1 MATDPKLISSLLD
14 LSRNVDKLSGDIKK
28 NTETTSDLVEV
39 QEKSSEGAKDLGK
52 VADSIKGLDL
62 NGLKGEFSQ
71 LTKGI
76 SGLDFKS
83 LSTDLKSLDFK
94 SLTKDLKSL
103 DFKGLT
109 QGLKGLDFKGIA
121 NVTKGLDIGS
131 LAGSLKGGSGGIKDV
146 VSGSLGGLSKG
157 KGKGILGAFE
167 KGGEVKKTG
176 SYIVGEKGPE
186 IVNLNKGSLVIP
198 NSILRERESLL
209 DKLGKNA
216 PTEADIDKKR
226 NELLAGEPDFY
237 KDSPELLEESI
248 NYYLSNLDGSTF
260 FNPDDLKKLS
270 KPVANKAENTINPPA
285 PTNKKEIKSEQK
297 EGKLKEKKDGLF
309 SRIFGKNKEKLGEP
323 KEGEVE
329 NKTKIGSEIF
339 SKSKDLLKGVDK
351 TKMLSQGAGLVG
363 GVGGVFGDKSS
374 GNLNT
379 ASGLLGK
386 NQDLSKKTKLPTLS
400 TKSPEL
406 KTPDLKM
413 PVVKPAELKTSIK
426 KLSPVPTPKASVKPQ
441 ENKDE
446 TTLTQNIKN
455 DGTNEITTKQENK
468 STETVKQSQNNSDSQ
483 MTSKDIE
490 EMKAALVRI
499 ASLLEGPLN
508 VSPIGSPFRP
518 DSRRI

>member
-121 NVTKGLDIGS
+121 DVTKGLDIGS

-146 VSGSLGGLSKG
+146 VSGSLGGLLKG

-167 KGGEVKKTG
+167 KGGEVKKNG

-216 PTEADIDKKR
+216 PSEADIDKKR
-226 NELLAGEPDFY
+226 NELLAEEPDFY

-248 NYYLSNLDGSTF
+248 NYYLSNLDESTF
-260 FNPDDLKKLS
+260 FNPDDLKKLA
-270 KPVANKAENTINPPA
+270 KPVANKAENNINPPA
-285 PTNKKEIKSEQK
+285 PTNKKEVKSEQK

-323 KEGEVE
+323 KEGEAD
-329 NKTKIGSEIF
+329 NKSKIGPEIF
-339 SKSKDLLKGVDK
+339 SKGKDLLKGVFAIRRC
-351 TKMLSQGAGLVG
+351 TH
-363 GVGGVFGDKSS
+363 
-374 GNLNT
+374 
-379 ASGLLGK
+379 
-386 NQDLSKKTKLPTLS
+386 PC
-400 TKSPEL
+400 
-406 KTPDLKM
+406 
-413 PVVKPAELKTSIK
+413 
-426 KLSPVPTPKASVKPQ
+426 
-441 ENKDE
+441 
-446 TTLTQNIKN
+446 
-455 DGTNEITTKQENK
+455 
-468 STETVKQSQNNSDSQ
+468 
-483 MTSKDIE
+483 
-490 EMKAALVRI
+490 I
-499 ASLLEGPLN
+499 A
-508 VSPIGSPFRP
+508 R
-518 DSRRI
+518 